1 MENQLDQRQLW
12 AALSDLFVDA
22 NVDYKHIAGVAKN
35 YSVEEVEFALFERVA
50 PVCVSNMLAPVPP
63 VCWYFDKE
71 QLVADIESLIK
82 KRVEQGVIGKCL
94 SGVMGRLIR
103 IVSAKVWAELKA
115 EIERVKSE
123 G

>member
-1 MENQLDQRQLW
+1 MESQLDQHQLW
-12 AALSDLFVDA
+12 SALSDLFVDT

-35 YSVEEVEFALFERVA
+35 YSVEEIEFALFERVA

-71 QLVADIESLIK
+71 QLVADIESLVK
-82 KRVEQGVIGKCL
+82 KRGEQGRVGKCL

-123 G
+123 A

>member
-12 AALSDLFVDA
+12 AALSDLFVDT

-50 PVCVSNMLAPVPP
+50 PVCISNMLAPVPP
-63 VCWYFDKE
+63 VWWYFDKE
-71 QLVADIESLIK
+71 QLVADIESLVK

>member
-50 PVCVSNMLAPVPP
+50 PVCISNMLAPVPP
-63 VCWYFDKE
+63 VWWYFDKE
-71 QLVADIESLIK
+71 QLVADIESLVK

>member
-50 PVCVSNMLAPVPP
+50 PVCISNMLAPVPP

-71 QLVADIESLIK
+71 QLVADIESLVE

>member
-1 MENQLDQRQLW
+1 MENQLDQHQLW
-12 AALSDLFVDA
+12 SALSGLFVDT
-22 NVDYKHIAGVAKN
+22 NIDYKHIAGVAKN
-35 YSVEEVEFALFERVA
+35 YSVEEIEFALFERVA

-71 QLVADIESLIK
+71 QLVADIESLVE
-82 KRVEQGVIGKCL
+82 KRGEQGRVGKCL

-123 G
+123 A

>member
-1 MENQLDQRQLW
+1 MENQLDQHQLW
-12 AALSDLFVDA
+12 SALSDLFVDTD
-22 NVDYKHIAGVAKN
+22 VDYKKIAGVVKK

-50 PVCVSNMLAPVPP
+50 PVCISNMLAPVPP

-71 QLVADIESLIK
+71 QLVADIESLVN
-82 KRVEQGVIGKCL
+82 RRAEQGVIGKCL

>member
-22 NVDYKHIAGVAKN
+22 SVDYKHIAGVAKN

-50 PVCVSNMLAPVPP
+50 PVCISNMLAPVPP
-63 VCWYFDKE
+63 VWWYFDKE
-71 QLVADIESLIK
+71 QLVADIESLVN
-82 KRVEQGVIGKCL
+82 RRAEQGVIGKCL

>member
-1 MENQLDQRQLW
+1 MENQLDQHQLW
-12 AALSDLFVDA
+12 SALSDLFVDT
-22 NVDYKHIAGVAKN
+22 NVDYKHIAEVAKN

-71 QLVADIESLIK
+71 QLVADIESLVE
-82 KRVEQGVIGKCL
+82 KRGEQGRVGKCL

-103 IVSAKVWAELKA
+103 IVSARVWAELKN
-115 EIERVKSE
+115 EIEIAKAE
-123 G
+123 D

>member
-50 PVCVSNMLAPVPP
+50 PVCISNMLAPVPP

-71 QLVADIESLIK
+71 QLVADIESLVK
-82 KRVEQGVIGKCL
+82 KRIEQGVIGKCL

>member
-1 MENQLDQRQLW
+1 MENQLDQHQLW
-12 AALSDLFVDA
+12 SALSDLFVDT
-22 NVDYKHIAGVAKN
+22 NVDYKHIAEVAKN

-71 QLVADIESLIK
+71 QLVADIESLVE
-82 KRVEQGVIGKCL
+82 KRGEQGRVGKYL

-103 IVSAKVWAELKA
+103 IVSARVWAELKN
-115 EIERVKSE
+115 EIEIAKAE
-123 G
+123 D

>member
-1 MENQLDQRQLW
+1 MDNQLDQHQLW
-12 AALSDLFVDA
+12 SALSDLFVDA

-71 QLVADIESLIK
+71 QLVADIESLVK

-103 IVSAKVWAELKA
+103 IVSARVWTELKN
-115 EIERVKSE
+115 EIEIAKAK

>member
-63 VCWYFDKE
+63 VCWCFDKE

>member
-50 PVCVSNMLAPVPP
+50 PVCISNMLAPVPP

-71 QLVADIESLIK
+71 QLVADIESLVN
-82 KRVEQGVIGKCL
+82 RRAEQGGIGKCL

>member
-12 AALSDLFVDA
+12 AALSHLFVDA

-71 QLVADIESLIK
+71 QLVADIESLVK

>member
-50 PVCVSNMLAPVPP
+50 PVCISNMLAPVPP
-63 VCWYFDKE
+63 VWWYFDKE
-71 QLVADIESLIK
+71 QLVADIESLVK

-115 EIERVKSE
+115 EIERVRSE

>member
-50 PVCVSNMLAPVPP
+50 PVCISNMLAPVPP

-71 QLVADIESLIK
+71 QLVADIESLVK

>member
-50 PVCVSNMLAPVPP
+50 PVCISNMLAPVPP

-71 QLVADIESLIK
+71 QLVADIESLVK
-82 KRVEQGVIGKCL
+82 NRVEQGVIGKCL

-115 EIERVKSE
+115 EIERAKGE

>member
-71 QLVADIESLIK
+71 QLVADIESLVK

>member
-50 PVCVSNMLAPVPP
+50 PVCISNMLAPVPT
-63 VCWYFDKE
+63 VWWYFDKE
-71 QLVADIESLIK
+71 QLVADIESLVK

>member
-1 MENQLDQRQLW
+1 MDNQLDQRQLW
-12 AALSDLFVDA
+12 AALSDLFVDV

-50 PVCVSNMLAPVPP
+50 PVCISNMLAPVPP

-71 QLVADIESLIK
+71 QLVADIESLVK

-115 EIERVKSE
+115 EIERAKGE

>member
-1 MENQLDQRQLW
+1 MDNQLDQRQLW
-12 AALSDLFVDA
+12 AALSDLFVDV

-50 PVCVSNMLAPVPP
+50 PVCISNMLAPVPP

-71 QLVADIESLIK
+71 QLVADIESLVK